1 MAKFIFNLDGVLR
14 QRKQVERD
22 RQRALAEKMAEVH
35 RLSEELR
42 QMDQSMQSA
51 VADVR
56 ENRLRGP
63 IDLAFIAAHRRYTM
77 AMQRKATDQARRIVA
92 AQQIADAARVE
103 LAEAAKQR
111 KIIEKLREKR
121 YQLWKMELERK
132 AAMEMDEVGMQ
143 MLRGA

>member
-92 AQQIADAARVE
+92 AQQIADAARLE

-121 YQLWKMELERK
+121 YQQWKMELERK

-143 MLRGA
+143 MLRGV

>member
-22 RQRALAEKMAEVH
+22 RQRALAEKVAEVH

-56 ENRLRGP
+56 ENRLRGQ

-77 AMQRKATDQARRIVA
+77 AMQRKATDQARKIVA
-92 AQQIADAARVE
+92 AQQIADAARLE

-121 YQLWKMELERK
+121 YQQWKMELERK

-143 MLRGA
+143 MLRAV